1 MTKVNARL
9 APSFQSS
16 SLSCVPAPPCETV
29 NPGEAKPTVK
39 VQLLVSE
46 SCAPCDQAE
55 KVWRQVAAER
65 ALDFSVVDLA
75 GSEGRALVDRLRLK
89 TIPALLI
96 DGRLIAIGVQSA
108 EEARSL
114 VAHAPARS

>member
-1 MTKVNARL
+1 
-9 APSFQSS
+9 
-16 SLSCVPAPPCETV
+16 
-29 NPGEAKPTVK
+29 VK

-65 ALDFSVVDLA
+65 ALDFSVVNLA
-75 GSEGRALVDRLRLK
+75 GPEGQVLADRLRLK
-89 TIPALLI
+89 TIPALVI
-96 DGRLIAIGVQSA
+96 DGRLIAIGVQSV

-114 VAHAPARS
+114 IAHTSVRF